1 MQSTTHCRTR
11 NQYVEMQ
18 INAAEKKL
26 NIMAR
31 RRLMIAAMLQTRLML
46 NTSVGSQERKKNVI
60 KISIHHWTGAGFF
73 CFFSLQVVN
82 SRTWPWLC
90 SLCGENWGNAV
101 IRLREEH
108 FSRSWTHIL
117 SRGGR
122 KVYWLE
128 ERHLSI
134 FLAEDVRKLCVF
146 ARLNLRTLLGCI
158 DIRMLRDGG
167 STGGWHVSQSIWLS
181 SRNL

>member
-1 MQSTTHCRTR
+1 MQSTTHCKTR

-31 RRLMIAAMLQTRLML
+31 RRLMITTMLQTRLML
-46 NTSVGSQERKKNVI
+46 NTSVGSREKKKSDQNLNPPLN
-60 KISIHHWTGAGFF
+60 WCRFYF
-73 CFFSLQVVN
+73 LFFSLQVVN

-108 FSRSWTHIL
+108 FSGSWTHIL

-122 KVYWLE
+122 KVDWLE
-128 ERHLSI
+128 GRHLSI

-146 ARLNLRTLLGCI
+146 ARLNLWTLLGCI
-158 DIRMLRDGG
+158 DIRMLHDGG
-167 STGGWHVSQSIWLS
+167 STGGRHGSQSIWLS
-181 SRNL
+181 SKNL